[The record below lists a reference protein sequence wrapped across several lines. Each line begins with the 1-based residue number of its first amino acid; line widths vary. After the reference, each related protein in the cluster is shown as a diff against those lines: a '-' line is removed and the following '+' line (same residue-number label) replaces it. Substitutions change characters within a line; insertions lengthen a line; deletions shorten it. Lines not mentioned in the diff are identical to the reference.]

1 MKKLDDFKKLV
12 DKTNPDKPMDEETM
26 GIFLS
31 MIMAE
36 KTDPKFME
44 VMTLEDES
52 LKSDAMW
59 VPKIFVSRLN
69 ELSTVRLTRA
79 AAISIIVNLTSAG
92 SAVMFAYY
100 IHRKCA
106 PDSLVTMETLGEIF
120 PMGFFSEKQLEQLWE
135 AQKLMSPESQE
146 KAVHLGCY
154 MVKDNLLDYVG
165 TWKEIDIKEHV

>member
-31 MIMAE
+31 LIKAE

-120 PMGFFSEKQLEQLWE
+120 PMGFISEKQQNELWD
-135 AQKLMSPESQE
+135 AQKLYGEEAQE
-146 KAVHLGCY
+146 EAKPLQCY
-154 MVKDNLLDYVG
+154 MVPDNLIDYVG
-165 TWKEIDIKEHV
+165 AWKEIKVEV